1 MSDSTLVSFDTET
14 TQNQKRQEEDDAT
27 TSEPAVDA
35 NGNANAAVAKTTVA
49 KRRRRAL
56 AHGHLAVSTIDEI
69 LRRQD
74 SSLQQYYQDTM
85 RQVNQLTYWRAT
97 AML

>member
-1 MSDSTLVSFDTET
+1 VRSFTG
-14 TQNQKRQEEDDAT
+14 TQTQEHQAEEAT
-27 TSEPAVDA
+27 TSAAVDA
-35 NGNANAAVAKTTVA
+35 NGNAAAKATVA
-49 KRRRRAL
+49 KRRRRAP

-85 RQVNQLTYWRAT
+85 RQVNESASFFS
-97 AML
+97 